1 MSWNIYIYAEVKSK
15 NDGVWKPLTNKP
27 VFDSFKEYRDS
38 FYDSEIGSI
47 DVNEVTIDT
56 VKDLLDGSQIIKCCN
71 LKDFTRHYSEAAEN
85 YIAFQS
91 SVHIALGL
99 DEVDVCE
106 DPYYT
111 EKDCPWVKYMTFPVN
126 KRLIDD
132 LSIRFESYWKAE
144 RMLALSDFLYSM
156 CDSYDDE
163 IRLLFVVM

>member
-15 NDGVWKPLTNKP
+15 NADAWKPLTNRP
-27 VFDSFKEYRDS
+27 VHDFFKEYRDG
-38 FYDSEIGSI
+38 FYDNEIGSI
-47 DVNEVTIDT
+47 DLSEVSIDT
-56 VKDLLDGSQIIKCCN
+56 VKDVLDGQQIIKCCS
-71 LKDFTRHYSEAAEN
+71 LKDFTRHYNEVAEN
-85 YIAFQS
+85 YIALQS
-91 SVHIALGL
+91 SVYTALGL
-99 DEVDVCE
+99 DEGDVCE

-144 RMLALSDFLYSM
+144 RMLALGDILYSM
-156 CDSYDDE
+156 CDNYDDE